1 MKLNFSKMNG
11 LIPVIIQHYK
21 TKQVLMLGFM
31 NREAY
36 EKTIN
41 DNYVTFYSRSRQQLW
56 TKGETSDNYL
66 QVKEIRPD
74 CDQDTLLIL
83 CEPEGP
89 TCHTGQTSCFGEQE
103 TAGFLYQLEGIIEQ
117 RIHSTDES
125 SYTKKL
131 MEQGMNT
138 IAQKVGEEA
147 IETVIEAKDNND
159 ELFNNEVADLLYH
172 LLVLLKAKNSSIATI
187 EEVLRQRHK

>member
-103 TAGFLYQLEGIIEQ
+103 TAGFLYQLENIIEQ

-131 MEQGMNT
+131 MEQGLNT

>member
-56 TKGETSDNYL
+56 TKGETSGNYL

-103 TAGFLYQLEGIIEQ
+103 TAGFLYQLENIIEQ

>member
-56 TKGETSDNYL
+56 TKGETSGNYL

-103 TAGFLYQLEGIIEQ
+103 TAGFLYQLENIIEQ

-131 MEQGMNT
+131 MEQGLNT